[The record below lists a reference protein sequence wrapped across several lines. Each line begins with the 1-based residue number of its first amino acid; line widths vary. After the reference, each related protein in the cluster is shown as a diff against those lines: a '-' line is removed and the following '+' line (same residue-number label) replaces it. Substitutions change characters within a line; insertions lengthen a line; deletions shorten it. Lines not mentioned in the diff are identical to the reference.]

1 MSENPLK
8 PYIQKA
14 KAVPFPFYILVLIN
28 FVLFAGLVCK
38 ELTIFYMFG
47 TLVFAIMLIT
57 AIGCATNMWNN
68 PTEMISE
75 NVKLRIEGSAEKI
88 KTILQSID
96 RKQNDSS
103 SLNTLVSVQKI

>member
-75 NVKLRIEGSAEKI
+75 NVKLRIEGYFAAENFENFEEIQRYSTK
-88 KTILQSID
+88 S
-96 RKQNDSS
+96 ND
-103 SLNTLVSVQKI
+103 

>member
-1 MSENPLK
+1 
-8 PYIQKA
+8 
-14 KAVPFPFYILVLIN
+14 
-28 FVLFAGLVCK
+28 
-38 ELTIFYMFG
+38 MFG

-96 RKQNDSS
+96 RKQNDSC